1 MTDVSSTPYIS
12 GEKKQEEL
20 KEKLES
26 IRIKE
31 EEKKVEIQALQMG
44 LPYINLAKFP
54 VSPEALQL
62 IPQQDSQ
69 RLSLICF
76 YLSESS
82 AKLASIELQSPEVKK
97 FIKEEIIDKHN
108 LKAELYLISDHSFAV
123 AHQLYATLPKIK
135 KITKGVEI
143 TAEELKFFEEKIKT
157 FQDLNK
163 EVQRT
168 TVSDLLTLILASATK
183 SRASDIHIEA
193 EEKDVKIRFR
203 IDGVLIDVA
212 ELDKSFWPKVI
223 TRIKLISSMKINV
236 TRRPQDGSFVILLP
250 TERIDMRVSCLP
262 TAYGESVVMRIL
274 RSGVAGGGLRIADL
288 GFNKEH
294 LEEIKRQIERPN
306 GLILTTG
313 PTGSG
318 KTTTLYAILNEL
330 NDPETKIITVEDP
343 IEYRLKG
350 INQSQVDPSKNYT
363 FASGLRSILRQD
375 PDVILVGEI
384 RDQET
389 AEIAVQSSLTGHLV
403 LSTLHT
409 NDSFGA
415 IPRFLSLGVK
425 PFLLAPALNVAMG
438 QRLVRKICSSCK
450 TKTTIEETLLSK
462 VKEALGDKLP
472 KGPLEFYKGAGCE
485 KCQGLGYKGRIGIYE
500 LLVITPE
507 LEKMIS
513 AGEEVSEYKIRDTVL
528 KQGMMTMLQDGLL
541 KALEGVTTVDEIFR
555 VTE

>member
-31 EEKKVEIQALQMG
+31 EEKKIEIQALQMG

-223 TRIKLISSMKINV
+223 TRIKLISSLKIASSGLKHAFLKEQTFRLQV
-236 TRRPQDGSFVILLP
+236 IIGCLVVFLMFYFPLSSIKRAFVGLFVILVL
-250 TERIDMRVSCLP
+250 S
-262 TAYGESVVMRIL
+262 
-274 RSGVAGGGLRIADL
+274 
-288 GFNKEH
+288 
-294 LEEIKRQIERPN
+294 LELINSQIER
-306 GLILTTG
+306 ILDLLV
-313 PTGSG
+313 PYEHP
-318 KTTTLYAILNEL
+318 KV
-330 NDPETKIITVEDP
+330 KIIKD
-343 IEYRLKG
+343 L
-350 INQSQVDPSKNYT
+350 S
-363 FASGLRSILRQD
+363 A
-375 PDVILVGEI
+375 
-384 RDQET
+384 
-389 AEIAVQSSLTGHLV
+389 AAV
-403 LSTLHT
+403 
-409 NDSFGA
+409 
-415 IPRFLSLGVK
+415 
-425 PFLLAPALNVAMG
+425 
-438 QRLVRKICSSCK
+438 
-450 TKTTIEETLLSK
+450 LLSIM
-462 VKEALGDKLP
+462 
-472 KGPLEFYKGAGCE
+472 GAAI
-485 KCQGLGYKGRIGIYE
+485 IGIIIFLPY
-500 LLVITPE
+500 
-507 LEKMIS
+507 
-513 AGEEVSEYKIRDTVL
+513 L
-528 KQGMMTMLQDGLL
+528 K
-541 KALEGVTTVDEIFR
+541 F
-555 VTE
+555 

>member
-1 MTDVSSTPYIS
+1 MTGISSAPYIS

-31 EEKKVEIQALQMG
+31 EEKKVEIQALQIG
-44 LPYINLAKFP
+44 FPYINLVKFP

-69 RLSLICF
+69 KLSLICF

-82 AKLASIELQSPEVKK
+82 AKLASIEPRLPEVKK

-108 LKAELYLISDHSFAV
+108 LKVELYLISDHSFVV

-143 TAEELKFFEEKIKT
+143 TAERLKFFEEKIKT
-157 FQDLNK
+157 FKDLNK

-168 TVSDLLTLILASATK
+168 TISDLLTLILASATK

-203 IDGVLIDVA
+203 IDGILIDVA
-212 ELDKSFWPKVI
+212 ELDKSFWSKVV
-223 TRIKLISSMKINV
+223 TRIKLISSLKINV
-236 TRRPQDGSFVILLP
+236 TGRPQDGSFVILLP

-274 RSGVAGGGLRIADL
+274 RSGIGGGLKIVDL